1 MEEKKVTAL
10 VVDDDPSF
18 RLLIKH
24 LLESYN
30 AQQFEVLSE
39 SDGESAL
46 NRLKANPN
54 INLVLMDYYL
64 NSGTGI
70 DIIKRFTEENISVP
84 IIFLTSSREISTAME
99 AFKYGAVDYLL
110 KDSAKMNSLPK
121 TILKVLENAEIKR
134 QRNEIENQ
142 NFLELKKAEAIR
154 ELVVTMCHEFNNP
167 LAIIKMSTASLQR
180 QKFPDLNQALID
192 RLNAKVQQ
200 LEVRLK
206 VLRDVNIEGQVAEGP

>member
-10 VVDDDPSF
+10 VVDDDSSF
-18 RLLIKH
+18 RLLVKH

-39 SDGESAL
+39 RDGESAL
-46 NRLKANPN
+46 NTLKSNPN
-54 INLVLMDYYL
+54 INLVLMDYL
-64 NSGTGI
+64 LGEGTGI
-70 DIIKRFTEENISVP
+70 DIIKRFKEENINVP
-84 IIFLTSSREISTAME
+84 IIFLTSSRDYRTAVE

-110 KDSAKMNSLPK
+110 KDSAMGISLPK
-121 TILKVLENAEIKR
+121 TILKVLESAEIKR
-134 QRNEIENQ
+134 QREEVENQ
-142 NFLELKKAEAIR
+142 NLLTLKKEEAIR

-180 QKFPDLNQALID
+180 QKFPETNQALID
-192 RLNAKVQQ
+192 RLNAKVNQ

-206 VLRDVNIEGQVAEGP
+206 VLRDVNIEGHVAESP